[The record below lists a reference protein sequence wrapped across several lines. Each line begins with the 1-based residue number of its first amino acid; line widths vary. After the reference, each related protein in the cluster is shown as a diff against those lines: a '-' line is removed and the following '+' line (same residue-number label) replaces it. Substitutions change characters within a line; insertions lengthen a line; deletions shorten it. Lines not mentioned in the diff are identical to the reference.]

1 MKTIINTDAAPK
13 AIGPYSQAVMIDGF
27 LYASGQIAIDPATGE
42 FVEGGVEAQT
52 ERVLENIKAILKAAG
67 MDLNN
72 VIKTTVFVTSIGDFA
87 KINEIYGRY
96 FKDNPPARSLVE
108 VKSLPKGALIEIEV
122 VAHK

>member
-13 AIGPYSQAVMIDGF
+13 AIGPYSQAVLVDGF
-27 LYASGQIAIDPATGE
+27 LYTAGQIAIDPATGE
-42 FVEGGVEAQT
+42 MVEADIEKQT
-52 ERVLENIKAILKAAG
+52 ERVLENIRAILKAAD
-67 MDLNN
+67 MDFNN
-72 VIKTTVFVTSIGDFA
+72 VIKTTVFVTNMADFA